1 VSARLFVALE
11 LPVAVRGQLAAFGHA
26 AADGDEGLRA
36 VGEGALHAT
45 LAFLGHRDVADL
57 APAADAVRKLDTA
70 PPALALGDPLWLAPR
85 RPHVLT
91 VALEDADGALAALRA
106 DVVARLTAAL
116 PWEPDRR
123 AFRAHV
129 TVARVRRDGR
139 PRKRDLPDAPSAV
152 FAGESVALLRSH
164 LGRGPA
170 RYEEL
175 ERIMLGPPP
184 HPPARAAAAP

>member
-36 VGEGALHAT
+36 VGEDALHAT

-57 APAADAVRKLDTA
+57 APAAEAVRNADTA
-70 PPALALGDPLWLAPR
+70 APALALGDPLWLAPR

-91 VALEDADGALAALRA
+91 VALDDIDGTLATLRA
-106 DVVARLTAAL
+106 TLVERLAEAL
-116 PWEPDRR
+116 DWEAESRR
-123 AFRAHV
+123 FRPHV
-129 TVARVRRDGR
+129 TVARVRRGAR
-139 PRKRDLPDAPSAV
+139 VRRDLPDAPQAT
-152 FAGESVALLRSH
+152 FAGEAVTLFRSH

-170 RYEEL
+170 RYEAL
-175 ERIMLGPPP
+175 ERVALTSPFG
-184 HPPARAAAAP
+184 